1 MNATEDAARKAIMAM
16 REAVETMEAVRERLD
31 RSGSD
36 ALYLEC
42 IALKASANILEAS
55 IATREFGR

>member
-1 MNATEDAARKAIMAM
+1 MNSTEDAARKAIMAM

-31 RSGSD
+31 RSSSD

-55 IATREFGR
+55 LASSESVR